1 MTRRISKTFDSNMS
15 YNQHFTSIKNWGL
28 AAGCVWRRGWEM
40 NASQRLLKRCLCESD
55 WNVVE
60 TCNVVK
66 IYTVERIM

>member
-1 MTRRISKTFDSNMS
+1 MTRRISKMSDSDMS
-15 YNQHFTSIKNWGL
+15 YNQHFTSIKGGDQLWD
-28 AAGCVWRRGWEM
+28 VFSRRGWEM
-40 NASQRLLKRCLCESD
+40 NESQRLLKGCLRESD